1 MGGGNSEYGV
11 ATSSESHGWG
21 GLRSPDAIEAVPEAP
36 RAMAR
41 RVGGARASR
50 IDAATAFLSRYTSE
64 NSRRAMEASLRVVAE
79 VLLGR
84 VVTDVRAVPWEKV
97 RYEHVQAVRS
107 RLTARYSSAS
117 ANRHLVALR
126 GLMKEAWKLGMV
138 DRDTQEHIQNV
149 ESVKHTPRETG
160 RALSQ
165 PEISA
170 LYAACDPTASGKRD
184 AAILALTVGAGL
196 RRSEV
201 CGLNVEDYERERGRL
216 QVLGKGNKYR
226 TVFLGPKAKAHM
238 ASWLEAR
245 GPMPGPLV
253 MPMDKYAK
261 PLMGKRLSSQGVY
274 VLLQQLGTRSK
285 VTAFTPHDLRRTF
298 ITRLLDKGAD
308 ALVVSRLAGHAN
320 VQTTMRYDKRGE
332 RAQEAA
338 VALLDD

>member
-1 MGGGNSEYGV
+1 
-11 ATSSESHGWG
+11 
-21 GLRSPDAIEAVPEAP
+21 
-36 RAMAR
+36 
-41 RVGGARASR
+41 
-50 IDAATAFLSRYTSE
+50 
-64 NSRRAMEASLRVVAE
+64 MEASLRVVSEALTGQ
-79 VLLGR
+79 VM
-84 VVTDVRAVPWEKV
+84 TDVRNVPWAKV

-107 RLTARYSSAS
+107 WLAGRYSSAS

-126 GLMKEAWKLGMV
+126 GVVKEAWKLGLV
-138 DRDTQEHIQNV
+138 DRETQEHVQGV

-170 LYAACDPTASGKRD
+170 LYASCGPSASGKRD

-201 CGLNVEDYERERGRL
+201 CGLNVEDYEQERGRL

-226 TVFLGPKAKAHM
+226 TVFLAPKAKAHM
-238 ASWLEAR
+238 EAWLVER
-245 GPMPGPLV
+245 GLMPGPLV
-253 MPMDKYAK
+253 GPMDKYGK
-261 PLMGKRLSSQGVY
+261 PQLGKRLSSQGVY
-274 VLLQQLGTRSK
+274 VLLQQLGMKAK
-285 VTAFTPHDLRRTF
+285 VPSFKPHDLRRTF

-308 ALVVSRLAGHAN
+308 ALVVSRLAGHSN